1 MQKYTKYTT
10 SITKQIKIKY
20 RSCDTYLK
28 VHVCKHQ
35 MQTAEKAEQKLKN
48 TKVQMRKSAKDTKN
62 KKQNKT
68 K

>member
-1 MQKYTKYTT
+1 
-10 SITKQIKIKY
+10 
-20 RSCDTYLK
+20 
-28 VHVCKHQ
+28 